1 MMPRKKRL
9 TIMIS
14 AIVFTILVIIGILLF
29 VYLKTD
35 AFKSNQTLFA
45 KYLLQDFDVIYN
57 LKPTE
62 PEEIQ
67 NNLNNNKY
75 TSDIKGKIQYT
86 QNIGTSD
93 ENKNSPINNVQLKIK
108 GQTDKQNNYKY
119 KDISLTQDDENLMR
133 VEYVNEDETCGIRLD
148 GIKQFVS
155 NKDSD
160 FAELSQKL
168 NLYNIEGL
176 LEEIDL
182 DSIFN
187 FTDEEKTNIK
197 NTYLGIIQSNITKDK
212 YYKQSNTL
220 ITVNN
225 QDVQANAY
233 SIKMTI
239 EEYNNLYIKVLQKM
253 TNDENILTK
262 IDNLEKIIKEKYN
275 TDKEDGY
282 LRKEFIDKLNETI
295 EKIKS
300 NNIGQDEVK
309 ITVYESNRKTIRTT
323 IEKSKEKIMLDVY
336 NDNNSIKIDKTELGD
351 TENEEIFK
359 IEKNIETE
367 KGKTFIEYE
376 KIINNEINNNIQL
389 TLDQK
394 IENSKVTKIG
404 RLEISNEKYDAILNI
419 EDNIV
424 IVNQFENQV
433 KLADD
438 NITLND
444 LDNDKITTI
453 QNILNKNMEEQL
465 EKLNSKVTLRDYINM
480 LQNINILKPD
490 SIQISD
496 DVKVTEIEKNR
507 FNSQY
512 EFFVSDNL
520 NQDNIKELLEVAK
533 NSFGDM
539 KVVLKNGDTEDLD
552 IDKLSDSNYSIKT
565 DYKKSIDE
573 IDIFIKRNSSNE
585 KKQEDIITLLKE
597 NNNNVKYNVS
607 LDYNDNTG
615 LVEKIKIKI
624 VE

>member
-295 EKIKS
+295 EEIKS

>member
-14 AIVFTILVIIGILLF
+14 AIVFIILVIIGILLF

-45 KYLLQDFDVIYN
+45 KYLFQDFDVIYN

-295 EKIKS
+295 EEIKS

-552 IDKLSDSNYSIKT
+552 IDKLSDNNYSIKT

>member
-14 AIVFTILVIIGILLF
+14 AIVFTILVVIGILLF

-295 EKIKS
+295 EEIKS

-465 EKLNSKVTLRDYINM
+465 DKLNSKVTLRDYINM

>member
-14 AIVFTILVIIGILLF
+14 AIVFIILVIIGILLF

-295 EKIKS
+295 EEIKS

-552 IDKLSDSNYSIKT
+552 IDKLSDNNYSIKT

>member
-1 MMPRKKRL
+1 
-9 TIMIS
+9 
-14 AIVFTILVIIGILLF
+14 
-29 VYLKTD
+29 
-35 AFKSNQTLFA
+35 
-45 KYLLQDFDVIYN
+45 
-57 LKPTE
+57 
-62 PEEIQ
+62 
-67 NNLNNNKY
+67 
-75 TSDIKGKIQYT
+75 
-86 QNIGTSD
+86 
-93 ENKNSPINNVQLKIK
+93 
-108 GQTDKQNNYKY
+108 
-119 KDISLTQDDENLMR
+119 MR
-133 VEYVNEDETCGIRLD
+133 
-148 GIKQFVS
+148 
-155 NKDSD
+155 
-160 FAELSQKL
+160 
-168 NLYNIEGL
+168 
-176 LEEIDL
+176 
-182 DSIFN
+182 
-187 FTDEEKTNIK
+187 IK
-197 NTYLGIIQSNITKDK
+197 NNRKG
-212 YYKQSNTL
+212 

-253 TNDENILTK
+253 TNDENVLTK

>member
-552 IDKLSDSNYSIKT
+552 IDKLSDNNYSIKT

>member
-480 LQNINILKPD
+480 LQNINVLKPD

>member
-45 KYLLQDFDVIYN
+45 KYLFQDFDVIYN

-295 EKIKS
+295 EEIKS

-552 IDKLSDSNYSIKT
+552 IDKLSDNNYSIKT